1 MIFQD
6 TLERDFGSDPDLLAR
21 QVERTL
27 RHAVA
32 HHLGYNEPG
41 SPRSASEADRAVA
54 RKLGC
59 DRRHGRSDLG
69 RLHLLHLR
77 RHDPPSIAHVA
88 VVRARPESFG
98 RSPLRTS
105 EPVTAPERA

>member
-1 MIFQD
+1 VIFQD

-21 QVERTL
+21 QVDRTL

-54 RKLGC
+54 RRGVEAW
-59 DRRHGRSDLG
+59 
-69 RLHLLHLR
+69 LR
-77 RHDPPSIAHVA
+77 GVKVAYIFSTSGAMTRPSIAHVA

>member
-54 RKLGC
+54 RRGVEAWLRGVKVAFIFSTSGAMTRQVSLTSQSSEPG
-59 DRRHGRSDLG
+59 RRASGEVRFG
-69 RLHLLHLR
+69 
-77 RHDPPSIAHVA
+77 PPS
-88 VVRARPESFG
+88 R
-98 RSPLRTS
+98 
-105 EPVTAPERA
+105 

>member
-21 QVERTL
+21 RVDRTL

-54 RKLGC
+54 RRGVEAWLRGVKVAYIFSTSGAMTRQVSLTSQSSEPG
-59 DRRHGRSDLG
+59 RRASGEVRSG
-69 RLHLLHLR
+69 
-77 RHDPPSIAHVA
+77 PPS
-88 VVRARPESFG
+88 R
-98 RSPLRTS
+98 
-105 EPVTAPERA
+105 